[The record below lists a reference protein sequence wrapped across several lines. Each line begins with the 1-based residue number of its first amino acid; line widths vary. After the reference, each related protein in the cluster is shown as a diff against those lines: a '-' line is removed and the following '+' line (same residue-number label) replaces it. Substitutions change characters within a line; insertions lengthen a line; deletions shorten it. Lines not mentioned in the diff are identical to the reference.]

1 MDVQVCTSCDVAIVG
16 GGPVGLFAVFQ
27 AGMLGM
33 TSCVVDALDV
43 IGGQCSVLYPEK
55 PIYDIPGY
63 PEIKAQDLV
72 DSLYKQAAPF
82 KPFYVLG
89 EIVESITEE
98 NEGFIIVTNKR
109 TRIRCKALIIA
120 AGAGRF
126 GPNRP
131 PIDGILEY
139 EGKSIFYSVREI
151 EKFSGK
157 KVVIAGG
164 GDSAADWAANL
175 AKVAEK
181 LYVVH
186 RRRSF
191 RCAPSTLKELEEL
204 SGSGSIDI
212 LVPYQLAG
220 LAGENGILHNVVVSN
235 ISTKEEKE
243 IEADYLL
250 PFFGISANLGPIVN
264 WDLGVEGYQIPVEQS
279 TCRTRR
285 SRIYAIG
292 DVASYACKIK
302 LILVGFSEAS
312 LACQDIRS
320 VLFPDAPLNF
330 VYSTT
335 KGIPT
340 I

>member
-1 MDVQVCTSCDVAIVG
+1 MQVDTSCDIAIVG
-16 GGPVGLFAVFQ
+16 AGPVGLFAVFQ

-33 TSCVVDALDV
+33 TSCVIDALDV
-43 IGGQCSVLYPEK
+43 VGGQCSVLYPEK

-63 PEIKAQDLV
+63 SEIKAQDLV
-72 DSLYKQAAPF
+72 DNLYKQAAPF
-82 KPFYVLG
+82 KPVYVLG
-89 EIVESITEE
+89 EMVESITEE
-98 NEGFIIVTNKR
+98 GEGLTIVTSKS
-109 TRIRCKALIIA
+109 TKIHCKAVIIA
-120 AGAGRF
+120 AGAGGF

-131 PIDGILEY
+131 PINGILEY
-139 EGKSIFYSVREI
+139 EGTSVFYSVREI

-164 GDSAADWAANL
+164 GDSAADWAVNL
-175 AKVAEK
+175 AKIAEK
-181 LYVVH
+181 LCVVH

-191 RCAPSTLKELEEL
+191 RCAPNTLKELEEL
-204 SGSGSIDI
+204 AESGLIEI

-220 LAGENGILHNVVVSN
+220 LTGRGGALESVIVSN
-235 ISTKEEKE
+235 ISTKEEKA

-285 SRIYAIG
+285 DRVYAIG
-292 DVASYACKIK
+292 DVAAYARKIK
-302 LILVGFSEAS
+302 LILVGFSEAA
-312 LACQDIRS
+312 LACQDIRNM
-320 VLFPDAPLNF
+320 LFPDTPLNF

-335 KGIPT
+335 KGVPT

>member
-1 MDVQVCTSCDVAIVG
+1 MRVYTSDLAIVG
-16 GGPVGLFAVFQ
+16 AGPVGLFAVFQ

-43 IGGQCSVLYPEK
+43 VGGQCSVLYPEK

-63 PEIKAQDLV
+63 TEIKAQDLV

-82 KPFYVLG
+82 KPVYVLG
-89 EIVESITEE
+89 HIVEGITEE
-98 NEGFIIVTNKR
+98 EGGFLVVTNKGAWV
-109 TRIRCKALIIA
+109 RCRAVIIA
-120 AGAGRF
+120 AGAGGF

-131 PIDGILEY
+131 PISGIMEY
-139 EGKSIFYSVREI
+139 EGKSVFYSVRQVD
-151 EKFSGK
+151 KFSGR

-164 GDSAADWAANL
+164 GDSAADWAVSL
-175 AKVAEK
+175 SKVASK
-181 LYVVH
+181 LYVIH

-204 SGSGSIDI
+204 AEKGLIEV

-220 LAGENGILHNVVVSN
+220 LTGADGVLNGVTVSN
-235 ISTKEEKE
+235 ISTKEEMT
-243 IEADYLL
+243 ISADYLL
-250 PFFGISANLGPIVN
+250 PFFGISANLGPIIN
-264 WDLGVEGYQIPVEQS
+264 WGLGVEGYQIPVEQS

-285 SRIYAIG
+285 SKIYAVG

-302 LILVGFSEAS
+302 LILVGFSEAA
-312 LACQDIRS
+312 LACQDIRN

-335 KGIPT
+335 KGIPVV
-340 I
+340 